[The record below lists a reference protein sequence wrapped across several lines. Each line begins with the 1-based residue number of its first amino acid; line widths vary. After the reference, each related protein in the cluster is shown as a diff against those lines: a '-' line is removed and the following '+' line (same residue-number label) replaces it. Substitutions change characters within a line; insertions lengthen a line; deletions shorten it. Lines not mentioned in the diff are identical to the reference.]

1 MPSRGSYNK
10 ISLDVKKLIINLY
23 NGGLKSKYIA
33 ENSKV
38 NVKTVDSIIR
48 AYKKDQQFVR
58 PRGHRKKKLT
68 DEQVE
73 QLKE

>member
-1 MPSRGSYNK
+1 M
-10 ISLDVKKLIINLY
+10 
-23 NGGLKSKYIA
+23 
-33 ENSKV
+33 
-38 NVKTVDSIIR
+38 NVKTVGSISR

-73 QLKE
+73 QLKKWIDDDCQQTLEESYH